1 MADGKAAGGSAASGE
16 AAGSAAPGDAARD
29 SRHLRP
35 AGVSDA
41 TVQACGQVSE
51 ALESVERARGHLYE
65 LHQLIGKADTELGEA
80 ATALREA
87 GHGELADFLEAE
99 IVGRNVLP
107 GRWTF
112 QVVEEF
118 DEGYW
123 EPFRAAE
130 RRVRETLLDGRRHVY
145 ESEMKEDRRTPGRP
159 WHASRPGGR

>member
-1 MADGKAAGGSAASGE
+1 MADGTATDGT
-16 AAGSAAPGDAARD
+16 AAGSPAADGAERD
-29 SRHLRP
+29 EGHLRP
-35 AGVSDA
+35 SGVSDA

-51 ALESVERARGHLYE
+51 ALESVERARGHLYA

-80 ATALREA
+80 AAGLREA
-87 GHGELADFLEAE
+87 GHSELADFLEAE

-112 QVVEEF
+112 QIVEEF

-123 EPFRAAE
+123 EPFRGAE
-130 RRVRETLLDGRRHVY
+130 RRVRDELLGGRRHVY

-159 WHASRPGGR
+159 WHASRPGDA